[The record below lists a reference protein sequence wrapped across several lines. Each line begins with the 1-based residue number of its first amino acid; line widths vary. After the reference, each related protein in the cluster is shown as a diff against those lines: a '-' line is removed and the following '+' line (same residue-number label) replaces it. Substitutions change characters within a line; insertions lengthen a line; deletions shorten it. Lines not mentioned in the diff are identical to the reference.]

1 MWKNCFTSIVTK
13 NQYMHKFPNYIQLDS
28 KDCGPTCIQIIA
40 KHYGKFLS
48 LQDINE
54 YSAVSKEG
62 LSLHELG
69 LTAERLGLKSL
80 AIKAKLSNLLED
92 IPLPCVAHWKSKH
105 YIVIYK
111 VTKKHIYVSDPQLGY
126 VKYNYQEFLKD
137 WIKPSEEN
145 PDKGVL
151 LLLEPTDKFNDIKPS
166 ANPSKIYAFNY
177 FISHL
182 KPYKTQATQLLLTM
196 FVLTLLQAVLPF
208 ITQSI
213 VDTGI
218 TAKDFSFIFLLLI
231 ANIVLVISVS
241 LGNWIRQSINIHIS
255 SRIKISILSNYII
268 KLLKLPLSYFE
279 NKLVGDIFQRALDY
293 DRMESFIMNSAFNII
308 LAFFNLFVFGIILFI
323 YQPILLAVFLL
334 GAVLYISWT
343 LFFWNIRKKMD
354 MEYFTLKSK
363 NNSHWI
369 ELLTHIQEIKN
380 NNYEQGKRWSWE
392 KIQVKLYNINL
403 RILKINQIDSVG
415 SNLINTLTDVALTF
429 LTVYFVIEGEMTLG
443 MMIAVQYILGQ
454 LKGPLSEIIRFISSY
469 QSAYISFLRI
479 NESTNTPDEQI
490 EEQIAHRELP
500 KNKSLELKNVYFKY
514 NNSANYILNNINLQ
528 IPEGKITA
536 IVGASGSGKST
547 LLKVLSRL
555 YLPSSGEFLI
565 GNINMLSIDLS
576 AWRDKI
582 GVVNQN
588 SDVFKET
595 LKDNIILGKE
605 FDSDQF
611 YETTKNVN
619 LSEEIESLPS
629 GFNTLMG
636 ENGRGLSEGQKQR
649 IMIARALYKNP
660 DYLFLDEATNSLDS
674 INENILVTN
683 LNTVFK
689 DKTVVLVAHRLATIK
704 NADNIIVLDK
714 GNIVEMGS
722 EKMLLSKNGYYT
734 RLFKNQMI
742 LEKDEQQN

>member
-1 MWKNCFTSIVTK
+1 MSR
-13 NQYMHKFPNYIQLDS
+13 FPNYKQLDG

-40 KHYGKFLS
+40 KYYGTFIS
-48 LQDINE
+48 LQEIRE
-54 YSAVSKEG
+54 ISSISKEG

-80 AIKAKLSNLLED
+80 PVKATLSNLETE
-92 IPLPCVAHWKSKH
+92 IPLPCIAHWGNKH
-105 YIVIYK
+105 YIVVYK
-111 VTKKHIYVSDPQLGY
+111 TDKKSVYVSDPLLGL
-126 VKYNYQEFLKD
+126 VKYTREEFLER
-137 WIKPSEEN
+137 WIGLNNEKAE
-145 PDKGVL
+145 KGIL

-166 ANPSKIYAFNY
+166 VNPSNIYAFNY

-182 KPYKTQATQLLLTM
+182 KPYKKQTTQLLLTM
-196 FVLTLLQAVLPF
+196 FVLTLVQAVLPF

-218 TAKDFSFIFLLLI
+218 TAKDYNFIVLLLI
-231 ANIVLVISVS
+231 ANVVLVISVS

-293 DRMESFIMNSAFNII
+293 DRMENFIMNSAFSII
-308 LAFFNLFVFGIILFI
+308 LAFFNLLVFGVILFI
-323 YQPILLAVFLL
+323 YQPILLLVFLL
-334 GAVLYISWT
+334 GAILYISWT
-343 LFFWNIRKKMD
+343 LFFWNVRKKMD
-354 MEYFTLKSK
+354 FEFFTLKAK

-369 ELLTHIQEIKN
+369 ELLTHIEEIKN

-392 KIQVKLYNINL
+392 KVQVKLYHINL
-403 RILKINQIDSVG
+403 KILKINQIDSVG
-415 SNLINTLTDVALTF
+415 SNLVNTLSDIALTF
-429 LTVYFVIEGEMTLG
+429 LTVHFVIEGEITLG

-454 LKGPLSEIIRFISSY
+454 LKGPLSAIIQFISSY
-469 QSAYISFLRI
+469 QAAYISFIRI
-479 NESTNTPDEQI
+479 NESSSISDEQL
-490 EEQIAHRELP
+490 EENIYQRSLP
-500 KNKSLELKNVYFKY
+500 QSKSLVLKNVYFSY
-514 NNSANYILNNINLQ
+514 NSSSKNTLTNINIS

-547 LLKVLSRL
+547 LLKILSRL
-555 YLPSSGEFLI
+555 YTATSGDYFI
-565 GNINMLSIDLS
+565 GSANMSSIDLGV
-576 AWRDKI
+576 WRDKL

-588 SDVFKET
+588 SDVFKESI
-595 LKDNIILGKE
+595 KDNIILGNEYDIDK
-605 FDSDQF
+605 F
-611 YETTKNVN
+611 YDVIKTVN
-619 LSEEIESLPS
+619 LLDEIESMPA

-649 IMIARALYKNP
+649 IMIARALYKKP

-674 INENILVTN
+674 INESILVNN
-683 LNTVFK
+683 LNEIFE

-714 GNIVEMGS
+714 GNIVEMDN
-722 EKMLLSKNGYYT
+722 EENLLKRKGFYY
-734 RLFKNQMI
+734 RLIQNQMI
-742 LEKDEQQN
+742 LEKNE